1 MAEVREYFAL
11 FDRTEWLDEL
21 LAQIADEAFRPGGR
35 AAGRGLCRVGSAVG
49 EGGPFRL
56 GGVDGGGGG
65 VVSGVAGKGYG
76 SEYVEISTLTLVLHP
91 GLVYGHNA
99 QILQEDFEHLDIG
112 ATTDKEMLET
122 AYTRK
127 RCHEK
132 GVRDNF

>member
-76 SEYVEISTLTLVLHP
+76 SEYVEISDN
-91 GLVYGHNA
+91 GLATGMRVRYG
-99 QILQEDFEHLDIG
+99 L
-112 ATTDKEMLET
+112 
-122 AYTRK
+122 R
-127 RCHEK
+127 
-132 GVRDNF
+132 